1 MAESRGRGGMWIAK
15 NEYWRRYSNS
25 GFIFE
30 PTAEIEDTQD
40 KEPEWPTFL
49 RLGENEGDGRPDH

>member
-1 MAESRGRGGMWIAK
+1 MWIAK